1 MGVRTN
7 DAAGA
12 DDRGAATPL
21 AGRAASADSAGATEP
36 AATADGRAATEPG
49 AADGRAATEPEAGEN
64 RAARDTAAGGT
75 DDRDDT
81 EPAASEPAATEPG
94 AGENRAARDTAA
106 GGADD
111 RDGTEPAAT
120 EPAATESSA
129 QDRPTGDADGA
140 TAAQPG
146 ADGHTHAA
154 GSADGRDGTEPATA
168 PEPGAEGRAAREA
181 GGQGTGEPADSTA
194 DNHTGPHHTRT
205 APDVGAAVAAA
216 LVEAVQPRPG
226 RPDDGDRSGNEA
238 RAADTGHNPDASQDR
253 RTAHP
258 AETGKAP
265 SRRPPSLTR
274 DTARP
279 EGGGRAASG
288 GAPAPARQWPLL
300 TVLALTGLGLV
311 IVGTDAFADAFR
323 VGTILIGVAL
333 LTGAVLRRMLP
344 SVGMLAVRSRF
355 TDMVTY
361 GLLGI
366 LIVLLALVTQPKPWL
381 DVPFLEDA
389 VHFTVR

>member
-36 AATADGRAATEPG
+36 AATADGRAATEP
-49 AADGRAATEPEAGEN
+49 A
-64 RAARDTAAGGT
+64 
-75 DDRDDT
+75 
-81 EPAASEPAATEPG
+81 

-111 RDGTEPAAT
+111 QDGTEPAAT
-120 EPAATESSA
+120 EPGDRAA
-129 QDRPTGDADGA
+129 RDADGV

-146 ADGHTHAA
+146 ADGHAR
-154 GSADGRDGTEPATA
+154 ADGRDGTEPAAA

-226 RPDDGDRSGNEA
+226 RPDDGDRSGSEA